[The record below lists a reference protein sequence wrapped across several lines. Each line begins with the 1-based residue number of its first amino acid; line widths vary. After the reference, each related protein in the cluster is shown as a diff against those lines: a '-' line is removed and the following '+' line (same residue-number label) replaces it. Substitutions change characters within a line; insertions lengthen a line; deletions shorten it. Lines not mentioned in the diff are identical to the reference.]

1 MKSSKET
8 GRALAH
14 FLNTIADIEKKVEV
28 TRQVLVEHRDF
39 DPVKT
44 FKRILVSG
52 ESLILSQVPGSVTQR
67 NLSEAASHD
76 DNAWLKQNV
85 LRAEHI
91 NRFLIEVR
99 KKCSVTDTQV
109 R

>member
-1 MKSSKET
+1 MKSSKEVSKK
-8 GRALAH
+8 LAQ
-14 FLNTIADIEKKVEV
+14 FLSTVAEIEKKVEV

-39 DPVKT
+39 DPIST

-52 ESLILSQVPGSVTQR
+52 DSLILSQIPGSITSRNVTSFRQDEDQ
-67 NLSEAASHD
+67 NF
-76 DNAWLKQNV
+76 LKQNV
-85 LRAEHI
+85 LRAEHF

-99 KKCSVTDTQV
+99 KKNSVPDAQV